1 MEPIIRYEQVSKS
14 FGDQAVLQNFS
25 LDVFPGELLT
35 IIGRSGCGKTTALKL
50 VNGLVCPDSGRMLVQ
65 GKNVAGSDPVALR
78 RRIGYV
84 IQSVGLF
91 PHMTVEKN
99 IAYVP
104 SSSGMAGWKGQDR
117 REKVSALLAQVGL
130 DPALA
135 SRYPRSL
142 SGGQR
147 QRVGI
152 ARALAAGP
160 DILLMDEPFGA
171 VDEITRG
178 QLQEELHKIHR
189 ENGITILFVTHDID
203 EALKLGTRVLVLD
216 QGQIQQCD
224 APAAVLRQPATKFV
238 ADLVNQQRRFQDRTE
253 EYLISE
259 VDQVRKH
266 QEMLKRLLDD

>member
-1 MEPIIRYEQVSKS
+1 MASLRAGPS
-14 FGDQAVLQNFS
+14 FL
-25 LDVFPGELLT
+25 
-35 IIGRSGCGKTTALKL
+35 RSGWA
-50 VNGLVCPDSGRMLVQ
+50 
-65 GKNVAGSDPVALR
+65 A
-78 RRIGYV
+78 
-84 IQSVGLF
+84 
-91 PHMTVEKN
+91 
-99 IAYVP
+99 
-104 SSSGMAGWKGQDR
+104 
-117 REKVSALLAQVGL
+117 
-130 DPALA
+130 ALA
-135 SRYPRSL
+135 
-142 SGGQR
+142 
-147 QRVGI
+147 
-152 ARALAAGP
+152 GP
-160 DILLMDEPFGA
+160 EILLMDEPFGA

>member
-1 MEPIIRYEQVSKS
+1 MEPIIRFEQVSKS
-14 FGDQAVLQNFS
+14 FGDQTVLREFT
-25 LDVFPGELLT
+25 LDVFPGEFLT
-35 IIGRSGCGKTTALKL
+35 IIGRSGCGKTTILKL
-50 VNGLVCPDSGRMLVQ
+50 VNGLIHPDSGRILVQ
-65 GKNVAGSDPVALR
+65 GKDVAGSDPVALR

-104 SSSGMAGWKGQDR
+104 SISGMAEWKGQDR

-160 DILLMDEPFGA
+160 EILLMDEPFGA

-178 QLQEELHKIHR
+178 QLQEELQKIHR
-189 ENGITILFVTHDID
+189 ENGITMLFVTHDID

-216 QGQIQQCD
+216 QGRIQQCD
-224 APAAVLRQPATKFV
+224 APAKVLHHPATKFV
-238 ADLVNQQRRFQDRTE
+238 ADLVNQHRRTCVYPDNTF
-253 EYLISE
+253 I
-259 VDQVRKH
+259 
-266 QEMLKRLLDD
+266 

>member
-1 MEPIIRYEQVSKS
+1 MEPIIRFEQVSKS
-14 FGDQAVLQNFS
+14 FGDQTVLRDFT
-25 LDVFPGELLT
+25 LDVFPGEFLT

-50 VNGLVCPDSGRMLVQ
+50 VNGLICPDSGRILVQ
-65 GKNVAGSDPVALR
+65 GKDVAGSNKVALR

-104 SSSGMAGWKGQDR
+104 SISGMAGWKGQDR
-117 REKVSALLAQVGL
+117 REKVYALLTQVGL

-135 SRYPRSL
+135 SRYPRAL

-160 DILLMDEPFGA
+160 EILLMDEPFGA
-171 VDEITRG
+171 VDEITRS
-178 QLQEELHKIHR
+178 QLQEEILRIHR

-224 APAAVLRQPATKFV
+224 APAKVLRQPATKFV
-238 ADLVNQQRRFQDRTE
+238 ADLVNQQRRTRVYSDNPF
-253 EYLISE
+253 I
-259 VDQVRKH
+259 
-266 QEMLKRLLDD
+266 

>member
-1 MEPIIRYEQVSKS
+1 MAEPIIQFNQVFKAY
-14 FGDQAVLQNFS
+14 GEHTVLRDFS
-25 LDVFPGELLT
+25 LNVERGEFLT
-35 IIGRSGCGKTTALKL
+35 IIGRSGCGKTTVLKL
-50 VNGLVCPDSGRMLVQ
+50 VNGLLQPDSGKVLVH
-65 GKNVAGSDPVALR
+65 GNDVAASDPVALR
-78 RRIGYV
+78 RRIGYA

-104 SSSGMAGWKGQDR
+104 SISGLPGWKGVSR
-117 REKVSALLAQVGL
+117 REKASTLLKQVGL

-135 SRYPRSL
+135 NRYPRTL

-178 QLQEELHKIHR
+178 QLQEEILNIHR
-189 ENGITILFVTHDID
+189 ESGITILFVTHDIA
-203 EALKLGTRVLVLD
+203 EALKLGTRVLVMN
-216 QGQIQQCD
+216 QGMALQCD
-224 APAAVLRQPATKFV
+224 TPEEILRHPATEFV
-238 ADLVNQQRRFQDRTE
+238 GQLVEQQRRTCFLPRDRLE
-253 EYLISE
+253 GCEYSGASCPQLVI
-259 VDQVRKH
+259 
-266 QEMLKRLLDD
+266 

>member
-1 MEPIIRYEQVSKS
+1 MEAIIRFEQVSKS
-14 FGDQAVLQNFS
+14 FGDQTVLQNFS
-25 LDVFPGELLT
+25 LDVFPGEFLT

-50 VNGLVCPDSGRMLVQ
+50 VNGLISPDSGRILVQ
-65 GKNVAGSDPVALR
+65 GKDVAESDPVALR

-104 SSSGMAGWKGQDR
+104 SISGMAGWKGQDR
-117 REKVSALLAQVGL
+117 REKVSALLTQVGL

-178 QLQEELHKIHR
+178 QLQEEILRIHR

-224 APAAVLRQPATKFV
+224 APAALLRQPATKFV
-238 ADLVNQQRRFQDRTE
+238 ADLVNQQRRTWAAPEDPFNFACD
-253 EYLISE
+253 
-259 VDQVRKH
+259 V
-266 QEMLKRLLDD
+266 